1 MTSGAKRVLF
11 WAPRVLTVAFAM
23 FLALFALDVFGEGYT
38 GWRLLLALVMHL
50 KWPAMVAA
58 VLVLAWRWEWV
69 GTVLFTVLGTYYWL
83 TMGRHPN
90 WILVISGPLFLIA
103 ALFLINWLN
112 RAQLHPRPQSR

>member
-1 MTSGAKRVLF
+1 MTSAAKRVLF
-11 WAPRVLTVAFAM
+11 WAPRVLTIAFAM

-69 GTVLFTVLGTYYWL
+69 GTVLFTVLGMHYLL
-83 TMGRHPN
+83 TMHRHPD

-103 ALFLINWLN
+103 ALFLINWVKRAELN
-112 RAQLHPRPQSR
+112 PRLQRP